1 MQTQPLLFSE
11 PSYSETA
18 VWCELSE
25 GIDPA
30 RWARICRAIGTM
42 PQDAFERFYE
52 HFMAYKANPELMH
65 KPDTPKKRTPAQIP
79 LVSIGPGGIGGYGQ
93 WEI

>member
-18 VWCELSE
+18 VWCELAE

-30 RWARICRAIGTM
+30 MGTYLPGYRYDAERRIYAVFH
-42 PQDAFERFYE
+42 A
-52 HFMAYKANPELMH
+52 L
-65 KPDTPKKRTPAQIP
+65 
-79 LVSIGPGGIGGYGQ
+79 YGQ
-93 WEI
+93 ITGADSPTAQRQRHLPNSSAGQHRSRQT

>member
-30 RWARICRAIGTM
+30 DGRVYAV
-42 PQDAFERFYE
+42 Q
-52 HFMAYKANPELMH
+52 
-65 KPDTPKKRTPAQIP
+65 
-79 LVSIGPGGIGGYGQ
+79 
-93 WEI
+93 